1 MTGAA
6 DANAN
11 IIFGAV
17 INDGMKDEV
26 RVTVIATGFG
36 PQRRKRERKERER
49 KERERGRVLVPQ
61 AVPERRERE
70 GVDVPAEVLELP
82 SFLRDS

>member
-1 MTGAA
+1 M
-6 DANAN
+6 
-11 IIFGAV
+11 
-17 INDGMKDEV
+17 
-26 RVTVIATGFG
+26 TVIATGFG
-36 PQRRKRERKERER
+36 PQRRKRER